1 MSAKACHVVAV
12 FQPKP
17 EFAHSL
23 RDLLAEVAVE
33 VRKENGCMF
42 YDLFTEIDGHLWF
55 IEAWETR
62 ELWQT
67 HNDAPT
73 VARINA
79 FVEGKLEAPVSVHEM
94 YLAN

>member
-1 MSAKACHVVAV
+1 MTQCNVVAI

-17 EFAHSL
+17 EFAEAL

-33 VRKENGCMF
+33 VRKENGCVF
-42 YDLFTEIDGHLWF
+42 YDLFKETDGHLWF

-62 ELWQT
+62 DLWQI
-67 HNDAPT
+67 HNGAET

-79 FVEGKLEAPVSVHEM
+79 FVEGKLEIPVSVHEM
-94 YLAN
+94 YSAN